1 MAKLQEATSV
11 KRARTLGGL
20 GGPGRGPGSA
30 DGPGGQLQSTA
41 RKPSTFSINGRSLEL
56 PEELENANPGGVAER
71 PKERSLHPMI
81 AANRA
86 RLAAGHSAC
95 MS

>member
-1 MAKLQEATSV
+1 MARLQGAASVNAPGRQEASGVPARFGSV
-11 KRARTLGGL
+11 
-20 GGPGRGPGSA
+20 
-30 DGPGGQLQSTA
+30 DGPGG
-41 RKPSTFSINGRSLEL
+41 INGRSLEL
-56 PEELENANPGGVAER
+56 PEELENANPVGVAER

-81 AANRA
+81 AANRE